1 MAGFDS
7 LRDFFF
13 NIIPGVIFLILF
25 DYLFPLPSLLKK
37 DYLLFLLTFGFV
49 LGFIFDGI
57 YVHFRNKWGINR
69 LILCRLLSNNSLL
82 KEFFDRSKIII
93 RDRLNLKK
101 NQELKDANAIYLM
114 DHLVSSKGFAIH
126 LSYAVTRASFWGNFF
141 VASFFLLFLTLF
153 QGIINEGV
161 VNAHMILV
169 IFILL
174 CVSSWLFCK
183 QRSRFFSSVIN
194 AFAMSEL
201 YKKS

>member
-57 YVHFRNKWGINR
+57 Y
-69 LILCRLLSNNSLL
+69 
-82 KEFFDRSKIII
+82 
-93 RDRLNLKK
+93 
-101 NQELKDANAIYLM
+101 
-114 DHLVSSKGFAIH
+114 SKGFAIH